1 MNLRAEQLRAI
12 GGRQSR
18 QIVLVGTLLLTL
30 CMWAISVPRGSTP
43 DEGYHLASIWC
54 ARGERVGKCQPLE
67 GTEVLGPIVLTP
79 YVSDFC
85 FNRSPDLPAN
95 CVNELPD
102 STLVGHQRFDG
113 KDFRVLYYLALNPL
127 SNLGPE
133 VGVTLMRFVNIMIFV
148 LLLASL
154 LILGT
159 NRVSLSAAIGLLMTF
174 VPQGLYL
181 ISSVNPSSWAVT
193 AVGLNWAFLL
203 EVRAAQTT
211 RKRAFFTVCWA
222 LTIILSLARLDSFG
236 LLLFSTVAVVVFDS
250 RSSITKN
257 KQIGVSLFVLIA
269 MTYFAHQFDL
279 FQILFASIRKTFLD
293 QRADFFI
300 YWIVHL
306 IDIPAFSYGFN
317 FEDFGAL
324 GGSLEILLPTLVPI
338 IMSGLFITL
347 VCCTFRNYSWRLVLF
362 GASSIIFLFLILIQQ
377 LAAESTY
384 NPYWVQG
391 RYILPF
397 ISFLLGFSVY
407 LSLQGPI
414 LLVQLFTAKLTSVGI
429 SIAHSLVLLTVIQRY
444 SVGSNKK
451 FVSIL
456 DSTSWNYVPYI
467 GGIVVWLVGTVAFAI
482 FAWLLSTAVACK
494 LDALRFVE
502 ASTSTVGLR
511 PTNN

>member
-12 GGRQSR
+12 GGRQLR
-18 QIVLVGTLLLTL
+18 LIVLVGTLLLTL

-54 ARGERVGKCQPLE
+54 ARGEIEGKCQPLDR
-67 GTEVLGPIVLTP
+67 TEVLGSIVLTP

-95 CVNELPD
+95 CVNELTD

-113 KDFRVLYYLALNPL
+113 KDFRILYYLALNPL

-133 VGVTLMRFVNIMIFV
+133 IGVTMMRFVNIMIFV
-148 LLLASL
+148 LLFASL
-154 LILGT
+154 LFFGT
-159 NRVSLSAAIGLLMTF
+159 NQVSSSAAIGLLMTL

-203 EVRAAQTT
+203 EARSAQTT
-211 RKRAFFTVCWA
+211 RRRAFFAACWA
-222 LTIILSLARLDSFG
+222 LTTTLSLARLDSFG
-236 LLLFSTVAVVVFDS
+236 LLLFSTVAVIVFDRRAS
-250 RSSITKN
+250 TTRN
-257 KQIGVSLFVLIA
+257 KRLGISLFVVIA
-269 MTYFAHQFDL
+269 MIYFAHQFDL
-279 FQILFASIRKTFLD
+279 LRILLTSIRTTFLD

-300 YWIVHL
+300 YWILHL

-324 GGSLEILLPTLVPI
+324 GGSLEILLPTFVPI

-347 VCCTFRNYSWRLVLF
+347 LCWTFRNYSWRLVVF
-362 GASSIIFLFLILIQQ
+362 GASSIIFLFLVLIQQ

-397 ISFLLGFSVY
+397 ISFFLGFSVY
-407 LSLQGPI
+407 LSLQGHSSS
-414 LLVQLFTAKLTSVGI
+414 VQLFTAKLTSVGI
-429 SIAHSLVLLTVIQRY
+429 SVAHSLVLLTVIQRY

-456 DSTSWNYVPYI
+456 DSTSWNYVPYL

-482 FAWLLSTAVACK
+482 FAWLLSTAVVYK
-494 LDALRFVE
+494 LDELRFVE
-502 ASTSTVGLR
+502 ASVSTVGVR
-511 PTNN
+511 PTN